1 MVQKVLILKG
11 IHGGRLVL
19 GDGSSW
25 GTALPPWINNKVIN
39 LLEPKNNN
47 KIARM
52 RNSKHVRNMVISAVK
67 PILENWSKIKLIDN
81 VGVYGFRRYL
91 RGSVLRM
98 HVDRLPTHILSAIL
112 QVRPGMRPWETLGGS

>member
-1 MVQKVLILKG
+1 
-11 IHGGRLVL
+11 
-19 GDGSSW
+19 
-25 GTALPPWINNKVIN
+25 
-39 LLEPKNNN
+39 
-47 KIARM
+47 M

-112 QVRPGMRPWETLGGS
+112 QVRACLRLLETLGEANGALLRLIEIHGDSCRLMETHAGS